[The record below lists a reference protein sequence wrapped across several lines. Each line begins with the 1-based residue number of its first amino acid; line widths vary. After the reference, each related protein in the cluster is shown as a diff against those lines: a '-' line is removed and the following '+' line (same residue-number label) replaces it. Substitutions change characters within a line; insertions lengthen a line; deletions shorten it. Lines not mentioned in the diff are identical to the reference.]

1 MQTNR
6 HTCKHIHADKQT
18 YMQMNRH
25 TCRQIYTQTDIHA
38 DKQKYTISKKSKVE
52 SYQGR
57 YLSTSGLHRHV
68 HMCACIPSHVYTLVT
83 HKFIYSPLHPPQQ
96 SRGSPE
102 APSAEEGIGSQSH

>member
-1 MQTNR
+1 MQTHSCR
-6 HTCKHIHADKQT
+6 QTDIHADEQT
-18 YMQMNRH
+18 YV
-25 TCRQIYTQTDIHA
+25 QTDIHA

-83 HKFIYSPLHPPQQ
+83 HKFIYSPLHPPT
-96 SRGSPE
+96 
-102 APSAEEGIGSQSH
+102 AEQRVPRSSFC